1 MTTLEKH
8 RVRLLVHDEKGSLD
22 KDELFWKV
30 ADMLQPKEEFKWAQA
45 NNIELH
51 YEVHDDTKW
60 HGIGSQVLVYADL
73 NSSQYSDYILNFYEF
88 ESENWK

>member
-1 MTTLEKH
+1 MKLRNKH
-8 RVRLLVHDEKGSLD
+8 RVRFAQHSEYDITDEEKI
-22 KDELFWKV
+22 FWKV
-30 ADMLQPKEEFKWAQA
+30 ADLLQPKEEFKWAQQ

-88 ESENWK
+88 ESTDWK